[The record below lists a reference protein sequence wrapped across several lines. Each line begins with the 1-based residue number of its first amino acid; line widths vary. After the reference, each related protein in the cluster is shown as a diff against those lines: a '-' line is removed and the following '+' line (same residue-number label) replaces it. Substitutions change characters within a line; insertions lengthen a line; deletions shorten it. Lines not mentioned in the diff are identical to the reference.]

1 MSVYDPY
8 LYLSQNVAN
17 LGQNV
22 MSGVQAGQALADART
37 MREIRK
43 RQFLEQFA
51 PGARFQM
58 TAAEQQ
64 AMPPEVPAPPATMPS
79 TPPATQLP
87 APTEPVFPEVT
98 PEVMAQP
105 VEQPP
110 VTLSQ
115 TSQDMLS
122 AYGASSAGKLALI
135 DRLSQLGVKPQE
147 TMELIAARPSQE
159 TIDKLLANPDIEIAP
174 GLLTRG
180 YAIAQM
186 EQKAAAD
193 AEKNRIKLKLAQ
205 DKASQSSNAAFNKL
219 YVDLF
224 KHMSN
229 MSLDAEKMAASQ
241 NIMQSFL
248 GKDIGAK
255 SAEEIAKAAVG
266 GATKLYGTVVPY
278 TVESQRLP
286 FDIFNPKDPAHYDML
301 ADLIDEFAAPGMDS
315 YTAANK
321 LREKSN
327 QLQKTQPAAKKSV
340 QKTNAKVR
348 EVLSRKEETIQ
359 KAFARGMTAGKIAE
373 LLKQDFP
380 DLAITEVMVEEM
392 RKK

>member
-58 TAAEQQ
+58 TAAEPQ
-64 AMPPEVPAPPATMPS
+64 AMPPEVPAPPVTMPS